1 MLEAQRDEPSGGC
14 LGDTG
19 MSRLIPAT
27 RAVMAVAMRKKPKTV
42 GGGEAERGSFHK
54 RAGLV
59 SQGLEATR
67 EFQNR
72 PKPNQMSAV
81 VTKFFWI
88 LGSYFDSE
96 EGCLTFQGSA
106 PVLPVT
112 STQGHNKKGKS
123 RRSIPSV
130 NSKTMSVHRVGA
142 A

>member
-1 MLEAQRDEPSGGC
+1 
-14 LGDTG
+14 

-27 RAVMAVAMRKKPKTV
+27 RAVMAVAMRKKPKTVQGV

-72 PKPNQMSAV
+72 PKLNQMSAV

-96 EGCLTFQGSA
+96 EGVPDLSGQCTRLTCNFYSGPSQE
-106 PVLPVT
+106 
-112 STQGHNKKGKS
+112 GKVQEEH
-123 RRSIPSV
+123 PQC
-130 NSKTMSVHRVGA
+130 
-142 A
+142 

>member
-1 MLEAQRDEPSGGC
+1 
-14 LGDTG
+14 

-27 RAVMAVAMRKKPKTV
+27 RAVMAVAMRKKPKTVQGV

-72 PKPNQMSAV
+72 PKLNQMSAV

-96 EGCLTFQGSA
+96 EGVPDLSGQCT
-106 PVLPVT
+106 VLPVT
-112 STQGHNKKGKS
+112 STQGHHKKGKS